1 MISKILLVEDT
12 IALANI
18 VKQELQTAGFSVLH
32 TASGR
37 EALRLHADEKPDLV
51 ILDWMLPDIDGLNVL
66 RTIRQNAATPVI
78 MVTAKSE
85 EIDKI
90 LGLEIGADDYIT
102 KPFSVRELVARIH
115 AIERRIE
122 SVNLQ
127 LEEDQHP
134 QETPIT
140 LEDLKLNPA
149 NHQVSIDAKEI
160 TLSRTEF
167 TLLHLFLRNP
177 NRVFNRA
184 YLIETIWMENYIEGD
199 RSVDNLILRLRKKI
213 GAYGDRIET
222 VWGVGYR
229 FRWNS

>member
-1 MISKILLVEDT
+1 MISKILFVEDT

-122 SVNLQ
+122 SVNL
-127 LEEDQHP
+127 HWRK
-134 QETPIT
+134 T
-140 LEDLKLNPA
+140 
-149 NHQVSIDAKEI
+149 EI
-160 TLSRTEF
+160 RRKRPSRWTACGW
-167 TLLHLFLRNP
+167 TRPTTRCASTQKRSRSAAP
-177 NRVFNRA
+177 NSPCC
-184 YLIETIWMENYIEGD
+184 TC
-199 RSVDNLILRLRKKI
+199 S
-213 GAYGDRIET
+213 
-222 VWGVGYR
+222 
-229 FRWNS
+229 